1 MLNVR
6 SVSFFLLD
14 GALLMTPFEWHRY
27 RQRTRLQRWPP
38 RAVYPLACALALLA
52 PVQSSMATNGL
63 TLPGVSLDQTAMAG
77 AGAALLSSSASTLRD
92 PAAGAFMERGYELTL
107 TIALPRAHYA
117 ASAPGDDSRLSIF
130 EFAPGDYRS
139 VYETALAPAVALHW
153 RLNDRWAWGLGL
165 YGGGLGTTMPDGAAR
180 IARGFPLINSQCAGD
195 FGGGRAQDG
204 SAALDQCGDAKT
216 FSGVRA
222 TQIFASAHLSLRA
235 SQSLGFGVAPVVAAQ
250 QLEISGLAA
259 FDPYSVS
266 PGRVTDNGGAYAYGA
281 GLRVGAQWRPT
292 PGFGVSAAYQSR
304 IQQSPL
310 DEYRGI
316 LPGGNFDI
324 PAQWHVAVEVALSAR
339 TRLYA
344 DVEGIQYEQ
353 VEALARAPDL
363 AAFVNR
369 CLVPRLV
376 GGGQSGAADAAFCLG
391 GERGPGFG
399 WSNNR
404 IYKLGI
410 RHRAGRWHWMA
421 GYSSGGNPIETP
433 HAILTTLAPA
443 IVDRHIAFG
452 LSWDW
457 SQQLRIGAA
466 LSYSPQ
472 TRVTARNRLSNVT
485 LRAGSGAGA
494 MSDTPSQA
502 GLVGVTVE
510 EDPHDQLVENRFE
523 ILQLQVGLTWRPG

>member
-1 MLNVR
+1 MT
-6 SVSFFLLD
+6 SF
-14 GALLMTPFEWHRY
+14 ERQRY
-27 RQRTRLQRWPP
+27 RRRKAPRRWPLRP
-38 RAVYPLACALALLA
+38 AHWGVCVLALIA
-52 PVQSSMATNGL
+52 PVPAAIATNGL
-63 TLPGVSLDQTAMAG
+63 SLPGVSLDQTAMAG

-92 PAAGAFMERGYELTL
+92 PAAGAFMDDGYELTL
-107 TIALPRAHYA
+107 AIAWPRAHYA
-117 ASAPGDDSRLSIF
+117 ASAPGSDSRLSIF

-180 IARGFPLINSQCAGD
+180 IARGFPLISSQCAGD
-195 FGGGRAQDG
+195 FGGGSAQTG
-204 SAALDQCGDAKT
+204 SSALDQCGDGKT

-222 TQIFASAHLSLRA
+222 TQIFASLHVSLRA
-235 SQSLGFGVAPVVAAQ
+235 SRSLGFGVAPVVAAQ

-281 GLRVGAQWRPT
+281 GVRIGAQWRPT
-292 PGFGVSAAYQSR
+292 PVFGVSMAYQSR
-304 IQQSPL
+304 IRQSPL
-310 DEYRGI
+310 EEYRGI
-316 LPGGNFDI
+316 LPGGHFDI
-324 PAQWHVAVEVALSAR
+324 PAQWHVAVDVALSAR

-353 VEALARAPDL
+353 VEALARSPDL

-376 GGGQSGAADAAFCLG
+376 GGTQSATADAAFCLG
-391 GERGPGFG
+391 GDRGPGFG

-404 IYKLGI
+404 IYKLGV

-421 GYSSGGNPIETP
+421 GYSSGGNPIEAP
-433 HAILTTLAPA
+433 HAILSTLAPA
-443 IVDRHIAFG
+443 IVDRHIG
-452 LSWDW
+452 VGVSWDW
-457 SQQLRIGAA
+457 SARLRIGAA

-472 TRVTARNRLSNVT
+472 TRVTARNRLSNVN
-485 LRAGSGAGA
+485 LRAGFGAGTTG
-494 MSDTPSQA
+494 DVPSLG

-510 EDPHDQLVENRFE
+510 EDSGDQLVENRFE
-523 ILQLQVGLTWRPG
+523 ILQFQLGLTWRPG